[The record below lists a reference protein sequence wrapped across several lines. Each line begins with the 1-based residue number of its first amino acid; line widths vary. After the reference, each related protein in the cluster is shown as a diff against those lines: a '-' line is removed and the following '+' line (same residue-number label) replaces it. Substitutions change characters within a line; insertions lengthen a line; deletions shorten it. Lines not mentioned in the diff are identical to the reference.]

1 MLIVVVAE
9 IGRRTAS
16 YDGGHD
22 LSSLAENHLF
32 DISLCAGLV
41 AYMGVAVVTAI
52 REFGRIGADEYL
64 AQPVAAILLGRA
76 DPDVD
81 AVRPLPNMT
90 ERILDSAE
98 P

>member
-1 MLIVVVAE
+1 MRIRRRKTGRRAVISTTAEQDTAQCFGRRNVSVMVIAE

-41 AYMGVAVVTAI
+41 AYMSVAVVAAI
-52 REFGRIGADEYL
+52 RK
-64 AQPVAAILLGRA
+64 
-76 DPDVD
+76 
-81 AVRPLPNMT
+81 
-90 ERILDSAE
+90 LDRKSVV
-98 P
+98 